1 MTTESTSAD
10 DATRRDGSRLSE
22 GLGVSEYRE
31 RLTDDALQ
39 AVENCVQGDMLLTAA
54 TVLMFDVRR
63 MRAKIAADSILNK
76 GEAVRIPTSADEA
89 VLMVRL
95 GMHYLREHAPD
106 RLAAETPNV
115 RGEPQPAAP
124 RTTE

>member
-1 MTTESTSAD
+1 MTNEA
-10 DATRRDGSRLSE
+10 SRAQVPALSE
-22 GLGVSEYRE
+22 ELGVSEYRE

-63 MRAKIAADSILNK
+63 MRAKIAADKTLTN
-76 GEAVRIPTSADEA
+76 GEAVRIPTSSNEA

-95 GMHYLREHAPD
+95 GMQYLREHAPD
-106 RLAAETPNV
+106 RLAAEMPNARLCGPV
-115 RGEPQPAAP
+115 PAARP
-124 RTTE
+124 DRSATK